1 MNSRCKQRT
10 YPNII
15 NIDINM
21 QLGYFSRDIY
31 LSSRGHQRGAAWCW
45 RAGCATWAPPT
56 IINYCLHNFSMCP
69 DCPRPSPSHTRD
81 IFPRF
86 PAFRLLRGA
95 NVLQFV
101 DLKLSKVHHLDPRHV
116 SNVWQCFGG
125 GGRGCN
131 THVFQVA
138 LSFLWWQCNV
148 MVNNKHV
155 MLSPKNW
162 DTLPQRYIVV

>member
-1 MNSRCKQRT
+1 MNSRSQQRT

-45 RAGCATWAPPT
+45 RAGCGTWAPPT

-69 DCPRPSPSHTRD
+69 DCPRPSLSHTRD

-101 DLKLSKVHHLDPRHV
+101 DLKLSKVH
-116 SNVWQCFGG
+116 SQTCKQCLKIFW
-125 GGRGCN
+125 RWCIISCK
-131 THVFQVA
+131 T
-138 LSFLWWQCNV
+138 
-148 MVNNKHV
+148 
-155 MLSPKNW
+155 
-162 DTLPQRYIVV
+162 YIYEAIHDVCCRKVRSSSQYKPFNIKYNQ

>member
-1 MNSRCKQRT
+1 MRVNSRCQQRT

-116 SNVWQCFGG
+116 SNVWQCLGVVQYS
-125 GGRGCN
+125 C
-131 THVFQVA
+131 

-148 MVNNKHV
+148 MVEEVYVISH
-155 MLSPKNW
+155 
-162 DTLPQRYIVV
+162 